1 MTAPKRVVRDPR
13 TGKVVGVEPVMPAIN
28 PAIEAQMPDAPIQ

>member
-1 MTAPKRVVRDPR
+1 
-13 TGKVVGVEPVMPAIN
+13 VVGVEPVMPAIN